1 MKKRIRF
8 LVLAALIAVVCPL
21 LLVSCDAPP
30 EPTHEKDISAEFS
43 SIVILSE
50 DCDVRILPA
59 TDGKTHLTG
68 ALRHGRTLSA
78 EVTDGTLTVK
88 VEDTRSWWQ
97 KLFSRSSLLTVTLGG
112 SEYGDLTIEGETGNV
127 EVGDGFS
134 FKNVQ
139 ISLSTG
145 NVALTSVTADALTFT
160 GSTGDLALSDVTVA
174 GDISIEQSTGNCVLT
189 SVLASAVTLGG
200 STGDTYLTDLTV
212 MGAIDTQRSTG
223 KTVATRVAAA
233 SISAVADTGR
243 MEFTDVTTVGALSVT
258 TTTGKSTHTN
268 IKAGSVR
275 IEADT
280 GNVSLSAVTSAGAL
294 AVETTTGDIRLTD
307 VLVGSIRLLADTGN
321 VDLARVDA
329 ADIDIETDTGHVKGT
344 LLTEKVFIARSDT
357 GRIDVPET
365 LTGGRCKVVTDT
377 GRIELRLAD

>member
-1 MKKRIRF
+1 MKRR
-8 LVLAALIAVVCPL
+8 LHLLILTAIVGICPL
-21 LLVSCDAPP
+21 LLFSCGALPD
-30 EPTHEKDISAEFS
+30 PTHEKDISDAFS
-43 SIVILSE
+43 AIAIQSE
-50 DCDVRILPA
+50 DCDVCILPA
-59 TDGKTHLTG
+59 TDGKTHISA
-68 ALRHGRTLSA
+68 ALRRGHTLTA
-78 EVTDGTLTVK
+78 EVIDATLTVR

-112 SEYGDLTIEGETGNV
+112 SEYGDLTIEGKTGDI

-134 FKNVQ
+134 FKNVE

-145 NVALTSVTADALTFT
+145 DASLTSVTADALTFT

-174 GDISIEQSTGNCVLT
+174 GDIGIKQSTGDSMLT
-189 SVLASAVTLGG
+189 SVSASGLTLDG

-233 SISAVADTGR
+233 SLSAVADTGR
-243 MEFTDVTTVGALSVT
+243 MEFTDVTTVGALTVT

-268 IKAGSVR
+268 IKAGSVG
-275 IEADT
+275 IKADT
-280 GNVSLSAVTSAGAL
+280 GDVTLSGVTSAGAL
-294 AVETTTGDIRLTD
+294 HIETSTGDITLAN
-307 VLVGSIRLLADTGN
+307 VLVGSMVLFADTGN
-321 VDLARVDA
+321 VNLDRVDA
-329 ADIDIETDTGHVKGT
+329 SDIDIETDTGHVEGT

-365 LTGGRCKVVTDT
+365 TSGGRCKVVTDT
-377 GRIELRLAD
+377 GRIQLSVVEQ

>member
-1 MKKRIRF
+1 MKKSIRF
-8 LVLAALIAVVCPL
+8 LVLAALMAVVCPL

-78 EVTDGTLTVK
+78 EVADGTLAVK

-97 KLFSRSSLLTVTLGG
+97 KLFSRSSLLTLTLGG
-112 SEYGDLTIEGETGNV
+112 SEYGDLTIEGETGDV
-127 EVGDGFS
+127 KVGDGFS
-134 FKNVQ
+134 FKNVE

-145 NVALTSVTADALTFT
+145 N
-160 GSTGDLALSDVTVA
+160 LALSDVTVA
-174 GDISIEQSTGNCVLT
+174 GDISIEQSTGDCVLT
-189 SVLASAVTLGG
+189 SVFASAVTLGG
-200 STGDTYLTDLTV
+200 STGDAYLTDLTV

-268 IKAGSVR
+268 IKAGSVK

-307 VLVGSIRLLADTGN
+307 VLVGSIRLFADTGN

-377 GRIELRLAD
+377 GRIELRLAE